1 MTSRFA
7 RLARLST
14 LLVGVAILTSCT
26 HTFLLPAHSSP
37 PLSLPRARDKRVAVV
52 LLPRNVHT
60 SYESSTDG
68 HTFILND
75 VPSFYQAALRSA
87 LKGSVEDVQFFLS
100 VPTVPFDAYVY
111 PEARIET
118 AGYFPH
124 RCTVQFAVTVLDGW
138 GRVMAREKAEAVGT
152 FVPVAAAGDACLQA
166 MRESFDAV
174 SAKGVRT
181 LDGV

>member
-1 MTSRFA
+1 MLL

-14 LLVGVAILTSCT
+14 LLGSAAILTSCT
-26 HTFLLPAHSSP
+26 HAFILPAHSSP
-37 PLSLPRARDKRVAVV
+37 PLSLARGHDKRVAVV

-60 SYESSTDG
+60 SYQSSTDG

-75 VPSFYQAALRSA
+75 VPSFYQAAFRSA
-87 LKGSVEDVQFFLS
+87 LKGSVADVQFFLS

-118 AGYFPH
+118 SGYLSH
-124 RCTVQFAVTVLDGW
+124 SCTVQFAVTVLDGW
-138 GRVMAREKAEAVGT
+138 GRVMAREKAEAVGK
-152 FVPVAAAGDACLQA
+152 FAPVAGAGDACAQA

-181 LDGV
+181 IDGV